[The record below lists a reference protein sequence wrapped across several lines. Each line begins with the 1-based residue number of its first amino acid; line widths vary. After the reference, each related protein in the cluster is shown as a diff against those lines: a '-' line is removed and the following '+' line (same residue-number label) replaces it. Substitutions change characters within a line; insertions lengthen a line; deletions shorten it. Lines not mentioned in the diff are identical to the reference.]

1 MPTQLS
7 HRRKKHYEAMLRV
20 DDGFPEEL
28 LIFCPACKALDV
40 IRFDRQTP
48 IPTRKFAQRA
58 GRVYHDCGSTEPCRL
73 HMMRRGVPST
83 VRVTVR

>member
-1 MPTQLS
+1 MPTQLA
-7 HRRKKHYEAMLRV
+7 HPRKKHYEAMLRV

-28 LIFCPACKALDV
+28 LIFCPTCKALDV

-58 GRVYHDCGSTEPCRL
+58 GRVYHDCGSTQPCRL
-73 HMMRRGVPST
+73 HMMRRGVPGPA
-83 VRVTVR
+83 VTPR